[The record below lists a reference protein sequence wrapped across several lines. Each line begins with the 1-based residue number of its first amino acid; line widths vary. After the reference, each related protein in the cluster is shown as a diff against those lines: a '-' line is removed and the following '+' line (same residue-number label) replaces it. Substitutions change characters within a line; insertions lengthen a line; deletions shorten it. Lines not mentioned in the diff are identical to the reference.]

1 MTVAAVLP
9 AASELTMLY
18 GGALASGALA
28 GEISLFGHHFSSG
41 FPAYLAVVVAGVAG
55 NMLGAAGG
63 WLIGARGG
71 LPLLQRYG
79 RYIHVTEAR
88 IARADRWFDRFEGIA
103 VPLGFATP
111 LIRSFVAIPAGMFE
125 IGLRRFLLSAFVGI
139 IVFCAVIAGIGWAV
153 GTSWSS
159 VHSDLTYID
168 IAVAVIAVIVVAY
181 LLVRHRRSINMAEG
195 ADTPR

>member
-1 MTVAAVLP
+1 
-9 AASELTMLY
+9 
-18 GGALASGALA
+18 
-28 GEISLFGHHFSSG
+28 
-41 FPAYLAVVVAGVAG
+41 
-55 NMLGAAGG
+55 MLGAAGG
-63 WLIGARGG
+63 WWIGARGG

-139 IVFCAVIAGIGWAV
+139 TVFCAVIAGIGWAV

-159 VHSDLTYID
+159 AHSDLTYID
-168 IAVAVIAVIVVAY
+168 IAVAVLAVIVVAY
-181 LLVRHRRSINMAEG
+181 LLVRHRRSINMAEQCRFP
-195 ADTPR
+195 TLTSRRNTRR